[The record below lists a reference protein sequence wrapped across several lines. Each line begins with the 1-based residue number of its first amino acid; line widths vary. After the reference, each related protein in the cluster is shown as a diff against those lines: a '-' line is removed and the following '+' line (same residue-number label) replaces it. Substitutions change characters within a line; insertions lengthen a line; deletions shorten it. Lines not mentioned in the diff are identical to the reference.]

1 MINKKLRIAA
11 TAIGLGLIPGVALA
25 DIKVSL
31 KLQGGWA
38 YLTAGDVNPGTQA
51 FFDWGKIY
59 FAPPSGGLIEGD
71 YEAIHTGYEFGGDL
85 IFELNRNIGIGLGSG
100 YLQMSWGG
108 PPHVMMEIIH
118 DPPYG
123 GLVNFFTAG
132 TKLNAIPIRIGLFLS
147 LPMSKKFDFAAH
159 AGFSYYLQAEYHADW
174 YVSVTTQVE
183 SPSQHLSTS
192 AGKKKNGLGFQGGLG
207 IEYKPIRRIGL
218 FVEAQ
223 GRYARFRGLEGTSI
237 SEPSDWGGV
246 LPSFSERGKLYY
258 ESVPMLP
265 NAPRLIMVQSS
276 PPAGPG
282 GQPRQAVVDFSGL
295 SLQAGIRIHF

>member
-11 TAIGLGLIPGVALA
+11 TAIALGLIPGLALA
-25 DIKVSL
+25 DIKVNL

-85 IFELNRNIGIGLGSG
+85 IFELNRNIGIGLGAG
-100 YLQMSWGG
+100 YLQMSSKPWDSMMVIIHVPTNGG
-108 PPHVMMEIIH
+108 PV
-118 DPPYG
+118 YG
-123 GLVNFFTAG
+123 FTTD
-132 TKLNAIPIRIGLFLS
+132 TKLNAIPIRMGLFLS

-159 AGFSYYLQAEYHADW
+159 AGLSYYLQAEYHADW
-174 YVSVTTQVE
+174 YVSAMTQVE
-183 SPSQHLSTS
+183 SPGQHLSTS
-192 AGKKKNGLGFQGGLG
+192 AGKRKNGLGFHGGLG
-207 IEYKPIRRIGL
+207 IEYRPTRRVGV

-237 SEPSDWGGV
+237 SEPSDWGGI

-282 GQPRQAVVDFSGL
+282 AEPRQAVVDFSGV
-295 SLQAGIRIHF
+295 SLQAGIRIRL